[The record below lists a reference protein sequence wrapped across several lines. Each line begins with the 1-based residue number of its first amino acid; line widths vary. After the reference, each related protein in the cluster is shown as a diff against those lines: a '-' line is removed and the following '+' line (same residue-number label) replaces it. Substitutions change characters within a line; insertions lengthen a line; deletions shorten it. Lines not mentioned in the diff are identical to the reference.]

1 MKEKFYLKVKLKRR
15 YKTKVKR
22 WKISLIINWG
32 CWMKWF
38 EIEWF
43 YIHYSYLLS
52 YFHILTDCIHFK
64 ICIHHNQQTIS
75 NIELLFLLFVFKA
88 DQSSTTL
95 FSILRWYTKLWQF
108 NLCQSVDSYPYLFKS
123 WIIGTFY
130 EKAAIY
136 GLLIYSRKGDSLFYF
151 IIN

>member
-1 MKEKFYLKVKLKRR
+1 MKN
-15 YKTKVKR
+15 
-22 WKISLIINWG
+22 SLIIHWG

-52 YFHILTDCIHFK
+52 YFDILTDCIHFK
-64 ICIHHNQQTIS
+64 ICIHHNQQTI
-75 NIELLFLLFVFKA
+75 IKYWTLLSSLRF
-88 DQSSTTL
+88 QSWPILYYS

-108 NLCQSVDSYPYLFKS
+108 NWCQSVDSYPYLFKS